1 MTKLMTLLMA
11 AATVFAGGAPRSFS
25 GLITDSMCIANHK
38 MMHISPDS
46 KCIVDCVKSSKSV
59 KYVLYDGKTSYV
71 LSDQQTPAQFAG
83 QKVTVTGVL
92 SDRSIQVS
100 KIEAAR

>member
-1 MTKLMTLLMA
+1 
-11 AATVFAGGAPRSFS
+11 
-25 GLITDSMCIANHK
+25 
-38 MMHISPDS
+38 
-46 KCIVDCVKSSKSV
+46 VDCVKSSKSV

-83 QKVTVTGVL
+83 QKVKVTGVL

>member
-1 MTKLMTLLMA
+1 MTKAMILFMT
-11 AATVFAGGAPRSFS
+11 AATVFAGGASRSFS
-25 GLITDSMCIANHK
+25 GVITDSMCIANHK
-38 MMHISPDS
+38 MMRVSPDS
-46 KCIVDCVKSSKSV
+46 KCVVDCVKSSKSV

-83 QKVTVTGVL
+83 KKVTVTGVL
-92 SDRSIQVS
+92 VDRSIQVS